1 MKLLRQLGLTLCA
14 TLFSLAVFGFAIA
27 IGIYTVFRTPTKL
40 ESALQQSGVYSA
52 AATSVINQSA
62 QQSGTQL
69 PLTDPGVQSAIKAAL
84 PASTVQQNAEQV
96 INSFYDWIQGRT
108 QTPNFNVNITGIKS
122 NVSDNVG
129 SYLRQK
135 LSALPTCPAGT
146 MLPQNTS
153 DIFNLTCIPR
163 GVSIDQ
169 LVAQGTAATDN
180 SGVLK
185 DNSLTAGNLKTADGQ
200 TLTQKL
206 NNIPRAYRD
215 FVEALFALPVLA
227 VLTGLGVVFWSA
239 TRRAGLRRLSA
250 TLVTTGIYS
259 TLIALVAAWGLDRA
273 ASALAS
279 QQSGGL
285 TALESGLVKVG
296 DILCGELRHWW
307 LIFGIS
313 YIVFGVIGLIIVH
326 ATRPKGPAL
335 AHALADEQQ
344 GGEEGQHPLGHNRDI
359 PQAGTKFNAE
369 AGGEPAEDTNNTAAN
384 STPSDSPTKKEP

>member
-1 MKLLRQLGLTLCA
+1 MKLLRQLGLTFSA
-14 TLFSLAVFGFAIA
+14 TLFSLAVFGFAMA
-27 IGIYTVFRTPTKL
+27 IGIYMVFRTPAKL

-52 AATSVINQSA
+52 AATSVINQSV
-62 QQSGTQL
+62 QRSGTQL
-69 PLTDPGVQSAIKAAL
+69 PLNDPGVQSAIKAAL

-108 QTPNFNVNITGIKS
+108 QTPDFSVNITGIKS

-135 LSALPTCPAGT
+135 LSALPTCPPGT
-146 MLPQNTS
+146 MMPQNTN

-169 LVAQGTAATDN
+169 LVAQGTAAADN

-185 DNSLTAGNLKTADGQ
+185 DNTVTANNLKTADGQ

-206 NNIPRAYRD
+206 NNIPKAYHD
-215 FVEALFALPVLA
+215 FVEALFALPLLA
-227 VLTGLGVVFWSA
+227 VLTSLGVVFWSA
-239 TRRAGLRRLSA
+239 TRRTGLRRLSV
-250 TLVTTGIYS
+250 TLITTGIYS

-273 ASALAS
+273 ANALAS

-296 DILCGELRHWW
+296 DILCGDLRHWW
-307 LIFGIS
+307 LMFGIG
-313 YIVFGVIGLIIVH
+313 YIVVGIIGVIIVR

-335 AHALADEQQ
+335 AHALADEVQ
-344 GGEEGQHPLGHNRDI
+344 GGEAGQHPLGHNRDI
-359 PQAGTKFNAE
+359 PQAGTTF
-369 AGGEPAEDTNNTAAN
+369 TAAPPESDGEIN
-384 STPSDSPTKKEP
+384 NDSPTKKEP